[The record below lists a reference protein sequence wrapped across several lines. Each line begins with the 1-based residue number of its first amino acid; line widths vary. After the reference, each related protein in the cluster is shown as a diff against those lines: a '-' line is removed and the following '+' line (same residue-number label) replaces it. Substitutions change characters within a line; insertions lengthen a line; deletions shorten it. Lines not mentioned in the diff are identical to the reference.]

1 MAKKYFKAIVF
12 IAFMFIA
19 QVTFA
24 QGPPPPPPPID
35 LPINGGVI
43 VLFLAA
49 IGFGIK
55 KIVDSSK
62 K

>member
-12 IAFMFIA
+12 IAFMFVA
-19 QVTFA
+19 EMTFA
-24 QGPPPPPPPID
+24 QGPPPPPPPLAPID
-35 LPINGGVI
+35 GGVI

-49 IGFGIK
+49 IGFGVK

>member
-19 QVTFA
+19 QVTFS
-24 QGPPPPPPPID
+24 QGPPPPPPPLAPID
-35 LPINGGVI
+35 GGVV

>member
-12 IAFMFIA
+12 IAFMFVA
-19 QVTFA
+19 EVSFA
-24 QGPPPPPPPID
+24 QGPPPPPPPLAPID
-35 LPINGGVI
+35 GGVI
-43 VLFLAA
+43 ALFLAA

-55 KIVDSSK
+55 KIVDNSK